1 MFSWKTLIYRVR
13 SHELIV
19 NPQLLKQLAVYNYE
33 VLIQLK
39 NYEVNLL
46 KVKKVKK
53 ITMNKE
59 QNKPANS
66 NYQK

>member
-1 MFSWKTLIYRVR
+1 MKVKKSEI
-13 SHELIV
+13 
-19 NPQLLKQLAVYNYE
+19 
-33 VLIQLK
+33 LIQLK
-39 NYEVNLL
+39 SYEVNLL
-46 KVKKVKK
+46 KVKKSKKKVKK